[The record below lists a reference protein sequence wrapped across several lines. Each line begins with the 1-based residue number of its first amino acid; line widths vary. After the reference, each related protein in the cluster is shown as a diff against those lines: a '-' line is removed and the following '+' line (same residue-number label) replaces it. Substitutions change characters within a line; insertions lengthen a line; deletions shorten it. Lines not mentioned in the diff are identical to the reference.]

1 VVDKTNEIGGDS
13 EAPHPSIGSA
23 RWMPVGKSGMQAA
36 ILREAVE
43 NQSPD
48 IIICDELSTAEEV
61 EAARSIAQRGVRL
74 IATVH
79 GGTLP
84 ELIADGERRNLVGGQ
99 GNVTL
104 TDGAAE
110 KRPDRRKSVA
120 VRLREPP
127 FGAALELHGRERWV
141 WHPCVREAVD
151 AFLAGEPTRAELIEP
166 ARRVAVWAVPQ
177 ADAFSYCLECGRL
190 DTPCDLHAPPKQPPQ
205 AARGPGAFGGGGGGG
220 GGFAG
225 FGGGGNRQFGG
236 ACYGC
241 GETGHIRANC
251 RVRR

>member
-1 VVDKTNEIGGDS
+1 MTYASVLLT
-13 EAPHPSIGSA
+13 APL
-23 RWMPVGKSGMQAA
+23 Q
-36 ILREAVE
+36 VE

-48 IIICDELSTAEEV
+48 VIICDELSTSEEV

-74 IATVH
+74 IASVH

-104 TDGAAE
+104 TDSAAE
-110 KRPDRRKSVA
+110 RRPDRRKSVA

-141 WHPCVREAVD
+141 WHACVREAVD
-151 AFLAGEPTRAELIEP
+151 AFLSGEPSRAELIEP
-166 ARRVAVWAVPQ
+166 GRRISAWAVPE

-190 DTPCDLHAPPKQPPQ
+190 DTPCAKHAPKPPPPLAQ
-205 AARGPGAFGGGGGGG
+205 HVNRGGGAF
-220 GGFAG
+220 
-225 FGGGGNRQFGG
+225 GGGNRQFSGS
-236 ACYGC
+236 CYGC
-241 GETGHIRANC
+241 GEMGHIRANC
-251 RVRR
+251 RNRF